1 MTLTSI
7 MVLALSF
14 LTVQADERP
23 AYAREGDRI
32 EQEFLAQRDR
42 LTNFYATL
50 RGLLGQQPTGVSAT
64 LPLLQPQD
72 APPAAGT
79 RFGYG
84 VLPRIVDSSKSPT
97 PPVTVFSYS
106 WPITE

>member
-1 MTLTSI
+1 MGVTAFLSL
-7 MVLALSF
+7 VLAF

-42 LTNFYATL
+42 LTAFYATL
-50 RGLLGQQPTGVSAT
+50 RRLLGQQPAGVTAT
-64 LPLLQPQD
+64 LPPLLPQD
-72 APPAAGT
+72 APPAAAGA

-84 VLPRIVDSSKSPT
+84 VLPKIVDPGRNAT
-97 PPVTVFSYS
+97 PQV
-106 WPITE
+106 